1 MAKKKGFSMSPGTP
15 TPPPEE
21 LDHFVKATST
31 LSPPQDEEMS
41 KRITIDMT
49 AAMHRSLK
57 LYAVEQGRPMN
68 KILREW
74 IQKELDAQKS

>member
-15 TPPPEE
+15 TSPAE

-31 LSPPQDEEMS
+31 PQDEEMS

-74 IQKELDAQKS
+74 IQKELDSQKI

>member
-15 TPPPEE
+15 TPAPEE

-31 LSPPQDEEMS
+31 PQDEEMS

-74 IQKELDAQKS
+74 IQKELDSQKS